1 MQSKSATYNTIIAA
15 DNHSFEVK
23 LNINGTDYGQDVIY
37 GAKSDCKVFDTAP
50 TIGGTYSGTLEFSL
64 LGDGSAIPKMASVK
78 PYFRA
83 VLGATTSEWIQKG
96 EFFIDTRSV
105 SHNDN
110 GLTVF
115 SAHCFDAMLKAN
127 ANYATSSLAW
137 PATDTAV
144 VAEIASKM
152 GVSQDSRNS
161 SILTGGYSI
170 PLPTEY
176 TMRDVLSFIAAMYA
190 ANWIITDEG
199 KLRIVP
205 IAGGADTL
213 AVGKSCANLD
223 ISTSRSAYTKV
234 IYEIDDE
241 TVVESGSTDTNVM
254 EVYNPFGT
262 QTEADAVYSILSAW
276 SYKPFDA
283 SGVWSDP
290 CVEVGDQ
297 ITAVGESGTIYSRAI
312 TFGPGMV
319 MELSAPNDNY
329 VDHEYV
335 YESPEERRYTRT
347 VNGLSSSISLNAS
360 GIQIVSQKLN
370 NIGGTNLIKNT
381 LEPSVATAADYPK
394 IVGGQDSTVGGTAST
409 ATHGIRTTAASN
421 GAWLQIGFG
430 GASDM
435 NGLIAGRTYTFSC
448 DLECKMLSGLTSG
461 SYNINLWTY
470 VNGANDTNY
479 RIVAIDTANKGTVIK
494 MPVSITFTIPSNAT
508 AFRFFIRCQSSTATY
523 ALANDY
529 IELANIKLER
539 GEVATAWSPAP
550 EDQVG
555 NDEIISKINVSPES
569 IVIAASKVDL
579 QGFVTFTNLSTSGQ
593 TTINGANIITGL
605 LQDAAGKNSWNL
617 DTGAFTITDGSIN
630 ITTSGQYS
638 DKIVLSYTSGNNSY
652 KTSLTPAH
660 IEVLYTNSNTPS
672 SNRSFQY
679 SSRGLDSDVLEPNGS
694 GNGFTTRF
702 YLRNDSIRMVDATT
716 FGITLLDS
724 SIGLRITDDWNDSN
738 KVELKPS
745 SLIFLD
751 STATP
756 EITIKKYSSQSVNTA
771 PSTTIDLYGFNVYR
785 GNGSV
790 AVVRAGLT
798 ENGLTFRNSSNTVT
812 ATYPAT
818 GLPVLTGATD
828 STTATGCVY
837 AVPPQTFSS
846 ATTQVAAAEAL
857 LKYICANYPN
867 KTACTFIG
875 NYITTANRRGYELYI
890 SSTSSVDANGV
901 PQYASGFVYEAST
914 TAMLYA
920 INCNAYV
927 VTIGHTLPNIKTD
940 ETSDLNNLSEAGVY
954 TFSNAATHNPAGA
967 GGSVITTSYNANFKA
982 QLAFA
987 NNNSSAAGQFAFMRR
1002 KNSANGW
1009 TSWAGIMGIRSRTT
1023 ATPYNDSVIDYA
1035 TSSGTTGTYALNSGH
1050 TYLVTVARRNSTLTD
1065 KDGVWICS
1073 AHSTSSH
1080 LTALKTPT
1088 GTYTI
1093 SVSALTL
1100 SITTWDNYMNISILD
1115 MGAA

>member
-161 SILTGGYSI
+161 AILTGGYSI

-262 QTEADAVYSILSAW
+262 QTEADAVYTILSAW

-297 ITAVGESGTIYSRAI
+297 ITAVGESGTIYSRSI

-329 VDHEYV
+329 VDHEYA

-360 GIQIVSQKLN
+360 GVQIVSQKLDN
-370 NIGGTNLIKNT
+370 FGGRNILLNSATLHWIALNGATVTHTTGQSVTEWLCNDAIRAVGNCGNVNGVCLQMYITSQTSDVYLADTHYIMSCYIKNNHAT
-381 LEPSVATAADYPK
+381 KSLWLAANNGTSEEIAPGEAKRAVAEVDGDGYMALRMRIYVAQTGDPFDFTYWHP
-394 IVGGQDSTVGGTAST
+394 
-409 ATHGIRTTAASN
+409 
-421 GAWLQIGFG
+421 QI
-430 GASDM
+430 
-435 NGLIAGRTYTFSC
+435 
-448 DLECKMLSGLTSG
+448 EC
-461 SYNINLWTY
+461 
-470 VNGANDTNY
+470 
-479 RIVAIDTANKGTVIK
+479 
-494 MPVSITFTIPSNAT
+494 
-508 AFRFFIRCQSSTATY
+508 
-523 ALANDY
+523 
-529 IELANIKLER
+529 
-539 GEVATAWSPAP
+539 GEVLTAWNPAP
-550 EDQVG
+550 EDKVG
-555 NDEIISKINVSPES
+555 NNEIISKINVSPEG
-569 IVIAASKVDL
+569 IVIQASKVDL
-579 QGFVTFTNLSTSGQ
+579 AGYVTFTNLSTSGQ
-593 TTINGANIITGL
+593 TTVNGANITTGL
-605 LQDAAGKNSWNL
+605 IKDAANKNSWNL
-617 DTGAFTITDGSIN
+617 DTGALTITNGTIN
-630 ITTSGQYS
+630 ITTSSSTYDQ
-638 DKIVLSYTSGNNSY
+638 IVLSYGNSKTTYSASAVSSILTNGGAQVARNWLGSQYFYMYDKNDDVIMSLYNGTSGGLAGTGY
-652 KTSLTPAH
+652 LR
-660 IEVLYTNSNTPS
+660 LYNGKAAQNYVPSISITNSLLANQSDIGVEDSTLSPKS
-672 SNRSFQY
+672 
-679 SSRGLDSDVLEPNGS
+679 LDFNEGA
-694 GNGFTTRF
+694 GNGTQ
-702 YLRNDSIRMVDATT
+702 
-716 FGITLLDS
+716 
-724 SIGLRITDDWNDSN
+724 IGLARYSN
-738 KVELKPS
+738 
-745 SLIFLD
+745 
-751 STATP
+751 
-756 EITIKKYSSQSVNTA
+756 
-771 PSTTIDLYGFNVYR
+771 
-785 GNGSV
+785 
-790 AVVRAGLT
+790 
-798 ENGLTFRNSSNTVT
+798 NGLSISKSQVVLLKQDKNGILFRNSSGTKT
-812 ATYPAT
+812 AEYPAT
-818 GLPVLTGATD
+818 GYNSQALESRNLCGRGAPLYNSGVTFTVNFD
-828 STTATGCVY
+828 GSVTTSGVATNDIIYNFASFTSDGSEYKLSGCP
-837 AVPPQTFSS
+837 AGGS
-846 ATTQVAAAEAL
+846 ATTFFMYYAGHSTDGWRDTGSGVIQTLSAGTWTPRIYV
-857 LKYICANYPN
+857 CSGANMNGKTFYPMVQRKN
-867 KTACTFIG
+867 LEG
-875 NYITTANRRGYELYI
+875 NYSGTYVPWVSDLSTRECTYPTTRGNAML
-890 SSTSSVDANGV
+890 ANGLPV
-901 PQYASGFVYEAST
+901 TLTFNGNTV
-914 TAMLYA
+914 A
-920 INCNAYV
+920 IISAIGYLGNAYAV
-927 VTIGHTLPNIKTD
+927 FLYTGYALGSARQHITKLIGDNAVSLSI
-940 ETSDLNNLSEAGVY
+940 SEAAQSVTLSYTGAAGMYVSVLPLFGPTP
-954 TFSNAATHNPAGA
+954 TFS
-967 GGSVITTSYNANFKA
+967 Y
-982 QLAFA
+982 
-987 NNNSSAAGQFAFMRR
+987 
-1002 KNSANGW
+1002 
-1009 TSWAGIMGIRSRTT
+1009 
-1023 ATPYNDSVIDYA
+1023 
-1035 TSSGTTGTYALNSGH
+1035 
-1050 TYLVTVARRNSTLTD
+1050 
-1065 KDGVWICS
+1065 
-1073 AHSTSSH
+1073 
-1080 LTALKTPT
+1080 
-1088 GTYTI
+1088 
-1093 SVSALTL
+1093 
-1100 SITTWDNYMNISILD
+1100 
-1115 MGAA
+1115 